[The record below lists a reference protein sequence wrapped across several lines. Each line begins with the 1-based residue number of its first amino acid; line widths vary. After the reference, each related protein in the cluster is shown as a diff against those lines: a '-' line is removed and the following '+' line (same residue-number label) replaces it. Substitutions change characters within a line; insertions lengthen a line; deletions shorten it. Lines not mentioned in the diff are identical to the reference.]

1 MINMLKKLNTWI
13 NSFKQMSD
21 VKRPLAETIQLT
33 SSRYMINDRT
43 VLAVRI
49 GQLSDITALIT
60 IQEQCYQGRAPWHRQ
75 ALVNEMVNN
84 PDSLFIVVYDEGDP
98 VAFVSAWFR
107 QGECHITNIATIP
120 SYSRQGIATCLINQI
135 THIARSLEMKLMTL
149 EVRLSNTSAQRLYQD
164 LGFEPE
170 TIRVGY
176 YSDSNE
182 DAVHMVRELSVLGKI

>member
-13 NSFKQMSD
+13 NSFKQRPH

-33 SSRYMINDRT
+33 SSRYIINDRT

-49 GQLSDITALIT
+49 GQLSDITALIK

-75 ALVNEMVNN
+75 ALVNEMVDN
-84 PDSLFIVVYDEGDP
+84 PDALFIVVYDEGHP
-98 VAFVSAWFR
+98 VAFISAWFR

-135 THIARSLEMKLMTL
+135 TDIARSLAITVMTL
-149 EVRLSNTSAQRLYQD
+149 EVRLSNTSAQRLYQT
-164 LGFEPE
+164 LGFEAD

-176 YSDSNE
+176 YSDTKE
-182 DAVHMVRELSVLGKI
+182 DAVHMVREL